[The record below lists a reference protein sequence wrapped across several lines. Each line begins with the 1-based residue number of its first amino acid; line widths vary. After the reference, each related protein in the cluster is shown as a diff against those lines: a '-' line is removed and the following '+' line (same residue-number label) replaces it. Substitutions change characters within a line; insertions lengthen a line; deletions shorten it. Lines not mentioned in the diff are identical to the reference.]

1 MSVRLKVHDVIKVG
15 ESELVI
21 TSLDP
26 SRDQAI
32 CFEPATDSTRL
43 ISIQDLRRKLADGVA
58 TSDAP
63 APARGLLQD
72 FERESPAYSQFLFN
86 DAVVKRIKHL
96 AHSGRTMR
104 DAIKIARE
112 TGVTL
117 LTGEVVPMCSER
129 QAYRLLK
136 LGYDNP
142 IALMPAYSTRGNRIA
157 RYGTRMKDI
166 TLEVIEDEYAV
177 KKSRITLP
185 FLTKIVTKKARAEG
199 ILADSRSVS
208 RKYVRSIL
216 LSDWNP
222 DRDYKRLDPRVAKS
236 AKAVAK
242 ERIRPGAPL
251 NRVEIDTLHLPFL
264 ARDMRGIVDEIFVML
279 AIDCETSMPLS
290 WLMMRAKPTTDDT
303 FSCLERA
310 IYPKTELLRGLGVD
324 FTVDPFGSIMNLVMD
339 NGQENSKVRLA
350 ALTTVGINPQWT
362 EVNSGHRKPFIER
375 LNRSLKEALESLPG
389 CTRFD
394 GKDGERT
401 EEARKDPLLTM
412 EELEHWIVRWL
423 FEWWANHNLDRFI
436 TADYEISEQLGFTPA
451 LRWQAYERVLSLP
464 IPPVKED
471 WRRLKFLKSN
481 GSLSAK
487 TGITFETFRFRGPN
501 LPNLIDQYGPDFS
514 VSFHYDPHDYRTI
527 YVPDKDSGIWIRLIN
542 SEITADTPAY
552 SFSFAK
558 EQRRTKK
565 AAQVT
570 SPIAEKFSDDLVQKS
585 IEKPS
590 KRQMAA
596 TMRKESRE
604 HERRKQAQSRADNN
618 PIKEASVVHPNNDT
632 YVTVDAVQKLVK
644 HKKTHR
650 TEK

>member
-1 MSVRLKVHDVIKVG
+1 MSVRLKVHDVIKVD

-32 CFEPATDSTRL
+32 CFEPATDSTRS

-58 TSDAP
+58 TSAAP

-72 FERESPAYSQFLFN
+72 FERESPAYSQFLLN

-96 AHSGRTMR
+96 AHSGKTMR
-104 DAIKIARE
+104 EAIRIARE

-117 LTGEVVPMCSER
+117 ATGEVVPMCSER

-136 LGYDNP
+136 LSYDNP
-142 IALMPAYSTRGNRIA
+142 IALMPTYSARGNRIA
-157 RYGTRMKDI
+157 RYGNRMKEI

-177 KKSRITLP
+177 EKSRITLP
-185 FLTKIVTKKARAEG
+185 FLTKIVTKKAQAEG
-199 ILADSRSVS
+199 ILAGGHSVS

-216 LSDWNP
+216 LGDWNA

-264 ARDMRGIVDEIFVML
+264 ARDEHGIVDEIYVML

-290 WLMMRAKPTTDDT
+290 WLMMRARPTTDDT
-303 FSCLERA
+303 FACLERA
-310 IYPKTELLRGLGVD
+310 IYPKTELLTRLGIN
-324 FTVDPFGSIMNLVMD
+324 FTVDPFGSIMNVVMD
-339 NGQENSKVRLA
+339 NGPENSKHRLA
-350 ALTTVGINPQWT
+350 ALTTVGINPQWA
-362 EVNSGHRKPFIER
+362 EVHGGHRKPFIER
-375 LNRSLKEALESLPG
+375 HNRSLKEALECLPG
-389 CTRFD
+389 CTRFN

-401 EEARKDPLLTM
+401 AEARKDRLLTM

-423 FEWWANHNLDRFI
+423 FESWANHELDRFV
-436 TADYEISEQLGFTPA
+436 TAEYEIVEELGITPIS
-451 LRWQAYERVLSLP
+451 RWQAYERMLSLP
-464 IPPVKED
+464 IAPARED
-471 WRRLKFLKSN
+471 WRRVKFLTSK

-487 TGITFETFRFRGPN
+487 TGMTFETFRFRGPN
-501 LPNLIDQYGPDFS
+501 LPMLIHQYGPDCS
-514 VSFHYDPHDYRTI
+514 VLFHYDPHDYRVV
-527 YVPDKDSGIWIRLIN
+527 YVPDKDSGIWVELTN
-542 SEITADTPAY
+542 SEITADTPAH

-558 EQRRTKK
+558 AQRRAKK
-565 AAQVT
+565 AKQVI
-570 SPIAEKFSDDLVQKS
+570 SPVAEKFSDDLIQKS

-590 KRQMAA
+590 KRQTAE
-596 TMRKESRE
+596 TIRRESKER
-604 HERRKQAQSRADNN
+604 ERRKQAQSRANNN
-618 PIKEASVVHPNNDT
+618 PIKEPSIMPLEKDT
-632 YVTVDAVQKLVK
+632 YVAADAVTKLAK
-644 HKKTHR
+644 SRKTDR